1 MAYDIEWLRGATF
14 AELKGVLRLGGQAL
28 FEVNALLQT
37 PEGKKIG
44 YEMVNDPDY
53 VPVTKRVVDPD
64 EQEQIDADLARANA
78 EETADAALQA
88 DEAAAAAA
96 LSTPVVPVTPEVK
109 AVEPPKKIVREYQI
123 KDEDGRPI
131 GRPTHFEGWTPE
143 EIYAKYEAAHTNA
156 VQYAERIKRNQQR
169 LSAAAASTREAQ
181 SKRQQSEAEAAQAL
195 EQIAK
200 DPTKV
205 VDAVRK
211 ANVADKSRAEAERE
225 AMQYGQLIADTWM
238 FDHKH
243 DFKPCD
249 ANSAAI
255 MGWLGQ
261 NSLEPSYENFEK
273 AFKATQSRLVR
284 PEPVEDIATTVV
296 NPPVAAPVAVSVPA
310 APIAP
315 PTAPAAATVPTET
328 QPTLPQATADTS
340 KSTPA
345 DATIAQPARR
355 AGVNGGIAPGQLSA
369 ERPQVVNTPSTTSN
383 EEFLKKVTR
392 MPREEYRKKLD
403 TSKQFRDQLRAAG
416 IRVLGRHANE

>member
-14 AELKGVLRLGGQAL
+14 NDLKNVLKQGGQAL
-28 FEVNALLQT
+28 FEANALLQT

-53 VPVTKRVVDPD
+53 VPVSKRVIDPE
-64 EQEQIDADLARANA
+64 EQEQIDADLARANDQEA
-78 EETADAALQA
+78 ADAQLQA
-88 DEAAAAAA
+88 DEQAAAAA
-96 LSTPVVPVTPEVK
+96 LSTPVVPEPVK
-109 AVEPPKKIVREYQI
+109 APEPPKKIVIDYQVC
-123 KDEDGRPI
+123 DEDGRPI
-131 GRPTHFEGWTPE
+131 GRPTHLEGWAPE
-143 EIYAKYEAAHTNA
+143 EIYEKFKAAHINA

-169 LSAAAASTREAQ
+169 LSAAAAATRDAQ
-181 SKRQQSEAEAAQAL
+181 AKRQQSEAEAATAL
-195 EQIAK
+195 EQVAK

-211 ANVADKSRAEAERE
+211 ANTADQKRADAERE
-225 AMQYGQLIADTWM
+225 AQQYGQLIADTWM

-243 DFKPCD
+243 DFVPCD
-249 ANSAAI
+249 ANSTAI

-261 NSLEPSYENFEK
+261 NNLEPSYENFEK

-284 PEPVEDIATTVV
+284 PSAQVEDIATPVANPQVV
-296 NPPVAAPVAVSVPA
+296 APVAAS
-310 APIAP
+310 
-315 PTAPAAATVPTET
+315 APAAVIQQPAAAAAVTVPTET

-369 ERPQVVNTPSTTSN
+369 ERPRVNSTPTKTST
-383 EEFLKKVTR
+383 EEFLKQVAR

-403 TSKQFRDQLRAAG
+403 TSKQFRDQLRSAG
-416 IRVLGRHANE
+416 IKVLGRHANEN